1 MQSADYILT
10 IHDELISN
18 LILLNRNHIVYNDG
32 LPSKVATIQG
42 KRANISLVVG
52 LSNKY
57 SDLIRR
63 KKDNKGV
70 GKKEYGDFLQNNYSL
85 TSQEIVVY
93 LILLHHY
100 IVSNQENAIIT
111 VKQINKYYRQ
121 IKTINDY
128 LYDSYIKAIQG
139 LNTKRVAYYIKKK
152 YVNNHKLTGF
162 KDSHKLLNIVN
173 GTKLKNDFRFEYNLG
188 SLGKIIR
195 DSKNYST
202 IIPKGIYSC
211 KYANINYLLIFLYLS
226 RMIYINRN
234 QRKAKQPIKRITLQ
248 KLFENICKYNK
259 QGINMGITYADVFYN
274 DIKNAKKLKFN
285 NQFYESYADDYRL
298 TNSRKEL
305 YYLKRIKSNR
315 QQIDKCINKNR
326 DFKMLMKNLKSALT
340 ILKSTHQIF
349 DFNIIIPSRIKDVGP
364 EGIDANWN
372 ELTVNNFD
380 MAMIELI
387 FLPCDTQSMKM
398 EMQRIEN
405 YEKTLENKRKRNAN
419 IEREENKNERKN

>member
-18 LILLNRNHIVYNDG
+18 LILLNSKNIVYNDG

-57 SDLIRR
+57 NNLIKR
-63 KKDNKGV
+63 KKHKKDISE
-70 GKKEYGDFLQNNYSL
+70 KEYNDFLQNNYSL

-162 KDSHKLLNIVN
+162 KDNHKLLNIVN
-173 GTKLKNDFRFEYNLG
+173 GTKLNNDFRFEYNLG

-202 IIPKGIYSC
+202 IVPKGIYSC
-211 KYANINYLLIFLYLS
+211 KYSNINYLLVFLYIS

-234 QRKAKQPIKRITLQ
+234 QRKIKQPIKRITL
-248 KLFENICKYNK
+248 KKIFENICKYNK
-259 QGINMGITYADVFYN
+259 QGVNMCITYADVFYN
-274 DIKNAKKLKFN
+274 DIKTANKLKFN
-285 NQFYESYADDYRL
+285 NQFYELNIDEYRRS
-298 TNSRKEL
+298 NYKKEL
-305 YYLKRIKSNR
+305 YYLNKLECSKR
-315 QQIDKCINKNR
+315 QIDKCINKNR
-326 DFKMLMKNLKSALT
+326 DFKMIMKNLKNVLT
-340 ILKSTHQIF
+340 VLKSTHQIF
-349 DFNIIIPSRIKDVGP
+349 DFNIIMPSRIKKYGP
-364 EGIDANWN
+364 ESIEVNWN
-372 ELTVNNFD
+372 EVTLKNFD
-380 MAMIELI
+380 MVMIELI
-387 FLPCDTQSMKM
+387 FLPYDTQSMKM

-405 YEKTLENKRKRNAN
+405 YEQTLENKGKSKTN
-419 IEREENKNERKN
+419 IEREENESE